1 MKSESKAEDLRPL
14 SADLKEGLYHL
25 EQAKRYIAE
34 NVPADDPVQL
44 SFAAVFMR
52 AIEALDD
59 LSDCLGYKDL
69 FEAEQALFK
78 SDTITANHREGGT

>member
-1 MKSESKAEDLRPL
+1 MKPESKTDEPRPL

-69 FEAEQALFK
+69 FEAEQALFGTDK
-78 SDTITANHREGGT
+78 HTANHREGGT